1 MLTFNIAKNYKD
13 LDVLLEREC
22 NNFDVLFIQEP
33 PWQLIRH
40 APSAVS
46 REGTEVRGAPKH
58 PQWITMVR
66 QPEEGS
72 RPRVLTYVSQRLAP
86 MRPAYR
92 RELIDDRD
100 VMVISLYVGDNPI
113 YLMNVYSDDQH
124 RAIELIA
131 GRVDSLPHMTI
142 MAGDFNCHSSEWDPA
157 VQHHWTTSILL
168 VDTAAHLGLELRS
181 ALESGTHLRV
191 SN

>member
-1 MLTFNIAKNYKD
+1 MPRPTKDIKELRVCTFNIAKNFRD
-13 LDVLLEREC
+13 LDVFLER
-22 NNFDVLFIQEP
+22 NVKLFDVLFIQEP

-100 VMVISLYVGDNPI
+100 VMVVSLYVGSDPI

-124 RAIELIA
+124 RGIELIA
-131 GRVDSLPHMTI
+131 GRIESLPQMAI

-157 VQHHWTTSILL
+157 VQHHRTTPILL
-168 VDTAAHLGLELRS
+168 LDIAA
-181 ALESGTHLRV
+181 
-191 SN
+191 